1 MRFLVLYHTQIGQ
14 ICQLISSL
22 YGRSR
27 ANRQITSSV
36 VNSARSYYIPPGM
49 TDEELQ
55 LTADAALSRADELFQ
70 ARRLD
75 QALEQYQAAQHL
87 ARDEFNRPIEV
98 EALSQIAR
106 VFMMQGKKD
115 EGRQWL
121 DKASAIASES
131 DPMGWSRFIGVRGR
145 YQWRENDLQGARE
158 TFEHMY
164 SFCSDNNLWSR
175 AVDAANMNAIVADTP
190 EDQIAWSR
198 RGIEIAEKAEV
209 DSWLGP
215 LWNNLAATYFDIHQ
229 YDEALD
235 CYLKARGYHWQHSDE
250 RSKLMADYQIG
261 MTLRMLG
268 KMADA
273 ARWLR
278 PVLAWAER
286 LEDHVAIAQAAQDL
300 GEVEIACQRQT
311 SGIALL
317 RQALDAYRTAK
328 YDEQAPEIVEQLS
341 GRIKQLEG

>member
-1 MRFLVLYHTQIGQ
+1 MYLSDVLDAP
-14 ICQLISSL
+14 ICDFSGSH
-22 YGRSR
+22 
-27 ANRQITSSV
+27 APITTTV
-36 VNSARSYYIPPGM
+36 VYLARSYYIPPRM

-55 LTADAALSRADELFQ
+55 KSADATLRLADESFQ
-70 ARRLD
+70 ARRLG
-75 QALEQYQAAQHL
+75 QALEQYHTAQQL

-98 EALSQIAR
+98 EALSQMAR
-106 VFMMQGKKD
+106 VLMMQGKKD
-115 EGRQWL
+115 EGHQWL
-121 DKASAIASES
+121 EKAAAIASEN
-131 DPMGWSRFIGVRGR
+131 DPMGWSRFVGVRGR
-145 YQWRENDLQGARE
+145 YQWRENDLTGARE
-158 TFEHMY
+158 TFEQMY
-164 SFCSDNNLWSR
+164 TFCSNNNLWSR

-190 EDQIAWSR
+190 EDQIVWSR

-268 KMADA
+268 KMSDA

-286 LEDHVAIAQAAQDL
+286 LEDNVAIAQAAQDL
-300 GEVEIACQRQT
+300 GEVEIASQRKL

-317 RQALDAYRTAK
+317 KQALSAYRAAK

-341 GRIKQLEG
+341 GRIKQLEN